1 MIHEETVLDLIERSK
16 NLIEFVATIPVDML
30 DKNQLRKLT
39 LKRSTII
46 DDAEVDHLAGLKRLA
61 EESRLDSWS
70 KKAYEEIFYKIDA
83 ALSAIDA
90 TLDVSRNIVTIVRSK
105 KHDGVLPVLLAK
117 VTFLVNL
124 RTYSRGSWHAKEEK
138 GFFVELDV
146 DGKRT
151 RYTMSKSGK
160 MNWDKIVNRLV
171 ERLEWAKAH
180 VEHIVSV
187 KDKRESRLTLTNRLL
202 DGIATFENVDKGEY
216 SWHAKKFVQ
225 DIHVSTTVP
234 SGKFGVNVDVGHGAV
249 DEETFEDVTITISKI
264 SATELR
270 LILRQLG
277 CESKGYMS

>member
-1 MIHEETVLDLIERSK
+1 MIGEKTMLDLVERSK

-39 LKRSTII
+39 LQRSTII
-46 DDAEVDHLAGLKRLA
+46 DDAEVDHVAGLKRQA

-90 TLDVSRNIVTIVRSK
+90 TLDVSRNIVTIVRSR
-105 KHDGVLPVLLAK
+105 KHADVLPVSLAK
-117 VTFLVNL
+117 VTFLVNIW
-124 RTYSRGSWHAKEEK
+124 TYPSGGWHAREEN
-138 GFFVELDV
+138 GLFVELDI

-151 RYTMSKSGK
+151 RYSMSKSGK
-160 MNWDKIVNRLV
+160 MSWDKIIQRLID
-171 ERLEWAKAH
+171 RLETERRTIENAKAR
-180 VEHIVSV
+180 
-187 KDKRESRLTLTNRLL
+187 KATMESKLDATNRLL
-202 DGIATFENVDKGEY
+202 DGIATFENVDKGKY
-216 SWHAKKFVQ
+216 DWHAKKFVP
-225 DIHVSTTVP
+225 DVRVSTTVP
-234 SGKFGVNVDVGHGAV
+234 NGKFGVNVDVGRGAV
-249 DEETFEDVTITISKI
+249 DEETFEDVTITIPKI